1 MLTVLPR
8 AEIVQVTTAGAFG
21 LCVLLT
27 ACGPV
32 QAQPENRRPASSAQM
47 HIPSTQNQRE
57 VRIPGTD
64 LPSAAEPACPPSSL
78 GRPSSGTSPSGGR
91 AQMND
96 GPSMPGGPTQAPL
109 GGAEWLAAAGAAYAL
124 NRLRTEG
131 SEEDDDEEA

>member
-32 QAQPENRRPASSAQM
+32 QAQSDERHSAPSAQAPA
-47 HIPSTQNQRE
+47 PSMQNQRG
-57 VRIPGTD
+57 VQVPGTD
-64 LPSAAEPACPPSSL
+64 LPAAAEPARPPSSL
-78 GRPSSGTSPSGGR
+78 GPPPSGTSPPGGR

-109 GGAEWLAAAGAAYAL
+109 GGAE
-124 NRLRTEG
+124 
-131 SEEDDDEEA
+131 